1 MGANAQKLLSTDLVN
16 ANVYYPLITC
26 FTDLGMTRNFV
37 RFLENPPS
45 PYFEGNA
52 AG

>member
-1 MGANAQKLLSTDLVN
+1 MYLYMLAVYI
-16 ANVYYPLITC
+16 VYYPLMTC